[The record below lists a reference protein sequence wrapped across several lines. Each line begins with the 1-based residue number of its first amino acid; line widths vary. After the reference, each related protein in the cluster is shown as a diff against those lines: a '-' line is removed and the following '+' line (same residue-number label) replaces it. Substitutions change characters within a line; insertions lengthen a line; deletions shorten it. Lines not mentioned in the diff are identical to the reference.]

1 MKSVFLEKSLGM
13 DIRED
18 SINLTLIGRK
28 LRLAEVLAG
37 EFIDLKLLTGKDEKA
52 EKHFLDQVN
61 RFLVEQNTWPE
72 SVIVSLPRSFV
83 MFKTFEL
90 PAPDMKAVQAMV
102 EFELE
107 RQFSSGLDELYYT
120 YQLNQKSGNIFHIAS
135 AAIKKE
141 TANYYL
147 ELIKKLNLKTTVL
160 DISTFANSNL
170 ALLQE
175 SKDSAVTALIDISPR
190 ALEIVLIKKGVLEFS
205 RNRTWDNTD
214 IKDTYSGKDKSPS
227 QLDSLSES
235 TTKLII
241 SELEQALSSCRN
253 IEENESI
260 EHIFISGGGT
270 LAPRVIKQLEK
281 ETQVSTQCL

>member
-1 MKSVFLEKSLGM
+1 MKSIFLEKSLGL

-18 SINLTLIGRK
+18 SISLILIGRK

-72 SVIVSLPRSFV
+72 SVIVSLPRSLV

-107 RQFSSGLDELYYT
+107 RQFSSGLDDLYYT

-175 SKDSAVTALIDISPR
+175 PKDSAVTALIDISPR
-190 ALEIVLIKKGVLEFS
+190 ALEIVLIKKGVIEFS
-205 RNRTWDNTD
+205 RNRSWKNTD
-214 IKDTYSGKDKSPS
+214 IKDTYSEKDKSLGL
-227 QLDSLSES
+227 LDSLSES
-235 TTKLII
+235 TTK
-241 SELEQALSSCRN
+241 
-253 IEENESI
+253 
-260 EHIFISGGGT
+260 
-270 LAPRVIKQLEK
+270 
-281 ETQVSTQCL
+281 